1 MSLVRL
7 HGGENIWMRTLCSMS
22 GASDTRDWSGKGR
35 RHPWR
40 HPCKH
45 RHRQEGARR
54 QNGIGQLAW
63 PKKRGILVTKL
74 EIYSM
79 GPNHGRSYI

>member
-1 MSLVRL
+1 MILEIRVGR
-7 HGGENIWMRTLCSMS
+7 GGGIPGGISVN
-22 GASDTRDWSGKGR
+22 
-35 RHPWR
+35 
-40 HPCKH
+40 